1 MSAGI
6 NTIKFLW
13 ANRQKCKT
21 QVQEW
26 SNYPNL
32 VFGLMVLV
40 GFLFPMHFTSF
51 GAFASRKQCAK
62 LEQKKRS
69 LLKQV
74 RIIDNEN
81 LKKEFFKL
89 DLAIEDSKNTH
100 LKFLHLTNQNLLLET
115 MVDNF
120 PSSILMICIWIL
132 SLSYTQL
139 QLFLSDTFREYFSDN
154 FQWIA
159 GLVTVNT
166 AFNAMFSALRIRYI
180 YNLVF
185 IHLHGV

>member
-40 GFLFPMHFTSF
+40 GLLFPMHFTSF

-74 RIIDNEN
+74 RNIPIDNLE
-81 LKKEFFKL
+81 KQFFKL

-100 LKFLHLTNQNLLLET
+100 LEFLHLTNQNLLLET

-132 SLSYTQL
+132 SLSYPQL
-139 QLFLSDTFREYFSDN
+139 SLFLSNTFRELFSDS
-154 FQWIA
+154 FQWIV
-159 GLVTVNT
+159 GLVTAKT
-166 AFNAMFSALRIRYI
+166 ASNAIFSALRIRYI